1 MTRKH
6 RKTLLA
12 GQKTDQNHQ
21 SRKPFWLSSLNYY
34 ILTAGIS
41 MVCFFLT
48 WGVLHS
54 VEEEMPWI
62 TAGLLS
68 GLVLI
73 LAVILR
79 EFVFKKAYQR
89 SLIAQK
95 RLDQSLRRTHRNIP
109 QKQTGNRLTLENN
122 AAFIQEIESKSK
134 RANSL
139 GSSAN
144 MHFEVFEL
152 CNEYLRKSNKELD
165 GLYKS
170 SPRFAALRNGQ
181 IKIKRL
187 HKYHLFCWAS
197 IESQLYVQTAK
208 IQSLLNDKI
217 ENAQRALAVL
227 DTANQFYPDDENLI
241 QSKDAIN
248 EFISSIK
255 VSHWMEQGERATFKN
270 QYQRAVNHYRDALF
284 FLARE
289 NIHTPERDALAEE
302 INLRI
307 EIIREKIEDTK

>member
-1 MTRKH
+1 
-6 RKTLLA
+6 
-12 GQKTDQNHQ
+12 
-21 SRKPFWLSSLNYY
+21 
-34 ILTAGIS
+34 

-62 TAGLLS
+62 TAGFLS

-73 LAVILR
+73 LAVVLR
-79 EFVFKKAYQR
+79 EFVFKRAYQR
-89 SLIAQK
+89 SLSAQK
-95 RLDQSLRRTHRNIP
+95 RLEHNLRRSQKNFP
-109 QKQTGNRLTLENN
+109 QKQSSNRLTLENN
-122 AAFIQEIESKSK
+122 AAFIQEIEGKSRK
-134 RANSL
+134 ANSL
-139 GSSAN
+139 GNSASL
-144 MHFEVFEL
+144 HFEVFEL

-170 SPRFAALRNGQ
+170 SPRFGALRNGQ
-181 IKIKRL
+181 IKIGKL

-208 IQSLLNDKI
+208 VQSLLNDKI

-227 DTANQFYPDDENLI
+227 ETANQFYPDDENLI

-270 QYQRAVNHYRDALF
+270 QYQRAINHYRDALF

-289 NIHTPERDALAEE
+289 NLQTPDKDAIAEE
-302 INLRI
+302 INIRI
-307 EIIREKIEDTK
+307 DKLREKIEDNK